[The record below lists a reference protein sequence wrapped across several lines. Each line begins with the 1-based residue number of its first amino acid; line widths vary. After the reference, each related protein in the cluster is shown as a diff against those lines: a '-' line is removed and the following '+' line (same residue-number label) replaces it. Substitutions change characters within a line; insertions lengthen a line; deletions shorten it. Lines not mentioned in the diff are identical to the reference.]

1 MNGVVI
7 LAAGSGSRM
16 NLGYN
21 KMIHQIDG
29 EYIINITLKKFLA
42 IDSFG
47 PIVVVVSENDYDFIN
62 DILIKDSKVTIVK
75 GGAERQD
82 SVCNGVV
89 HLKKNHDLNYIFI
102 HDGARCNIS
111 NKLLKKCIDEVALE
125 KFDAYAVGVYEK
137 NSIRVVE
144 DGIVK
149 QILNRDHLMAMQT
162 PQIAKA
168 DLLYEVLTTSKNYH
182 SDEVGL
188 LFENGYEISIIE
200 GEYGNVKITTIEDLK
215 GVK

>member
-47 PIVVVVSENDYDFIN
+47 PIVVVVSELDYKYIT
-62 DILIKDSKVTIVK
+62 DILIKDPKVVIIK
-75 GGAERQD
+75 GGQERQD
-82 SVCNGVV
+82 SVCNGVTY
-89 HLKKNHDLNYIFI
+89 LKNNYDLNYVFV

-111 NKLLKKCIDEVALE
+111 NQLLHECIAKVALE
-125 KFDAYAVGVYEK
+125 KYTAYAVGVHEK
-137 NSIRVVE
+137 NSIRVVV
-144 DGIVK
+144 DGVVK

-162 PQIAKA
+162 PQITKLDVLY
-168 DLLYEVLTTSKNYH
+168 DLLTTTETYH

-188 LFENGYEISIIE
+188 LFENGYEVSIIE
-200 GEYGNVKITTIEDLK
+200 GEYSNIKITTIDDLK
-215 GVK
+215 GIR